1 MTVRRFFRHPRFRRL
16 AGVLAG
22 LLALPLSG
30 GGASAGALVRPWLY
44 RQYRSER
51 PATVPVRVTA
61 TAAIVMDARSGQVL
75 YSRNAHLIWPPASTT
90 KILTA
95 LVALHRASPDAPITI
110 SRAVSR
116 FRVGSVVGLPAGAVI
131 PLHDLLYALLLPSG
145 NDAALAIAEGVAG
158 TVSAFVA
165 QMNDEARRL
174 GARQTNFTSPHGLYD
189 PNHYTTVYDLALI
202 ARAAMQDETFR
213 DIVRTERW
221 TFRPPGAR
229 ARVLTNHNRMLW
241 WYPGADGVKT
251 GYVNMSGET
260 LVESATRNGWR
271 LIVVEFH
278 SRDMWGDAS
287 RLLTYGFD
295 HYRAVEV
302 ARAGEEMAA
311 VQLPGTRAVLVG
323 AVPNAV
329 YADVS
334 GTEAPSRRVVIDP
347 RLALPVRRGERLGTV
362 DFYESGQLV
371 QSAPIVATSGVAANT
386 NPVARIIGWFERMVE
401 EVVAAD
407 PLPHARQGAAPGA
420 RRD

>member
-1 MTVRRFFRHPRFRRL
+1 MWARCPRSVRMTVRRFFRHPRFRRL

-75 YSRNAHLIWPPASTT
+75 YSRNPHLIWPPASTT

-165 QMNDEARRL
+165 QMND
-174 GARQTNFTSPHGLYD
+174 
-189 PNHYTTVYDLALI
+189 
-202 ARAAMQDETFR
+202 
-213 DIVRTERW
+213 
-221 TFRPPGAR
+221 
-229 ARVLTNHNRMLW
+229 
-241 WYPGADGVKT
+241 
-251 GYVNMSGET
+251 
-260 LVESATRNGWR
+260 
-271 LIVVEFH
+271 
-278 SRDMWGDAS
+278 
-287 RLLTYGFD
+287 
-295 HYRAVEV
+295 
-302 ARAGEEMAA
+302 
-311 VQLPGTRAVLVG
+311 
-323 AVPNAV
+323 
-329 YADVS
+329 
-334 GTEAPSRRVVIDP
+334 
-347 RLALPVRRGERLGTV
+347 
-362 DFYESGQLV
+362 
-371 QSAPIVATSGVAANT
+371 
-386 NPVARIIGWFERMVE
+386 
-401 EVVAAD
+401 
-407 PLPHARQGAAPGA
+407 
-420 RRD
+420 